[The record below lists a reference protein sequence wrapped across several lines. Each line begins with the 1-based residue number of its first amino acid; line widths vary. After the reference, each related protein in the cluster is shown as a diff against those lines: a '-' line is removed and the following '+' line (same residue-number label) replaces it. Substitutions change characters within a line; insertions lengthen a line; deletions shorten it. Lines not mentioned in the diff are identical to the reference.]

1 MSAKGPLWQR
11 ILRPGLSGKL
21 MLLTLFFVM
30 LAEVLIFVPS
40 IANFRNNWFR
50 DRMASAQTAALVLE
64 AAPAGAVPD
73 VMVNQLLDN
82 VGAVS
87 IAMKIGGAR
96 RLLAVAD
103 PLPEISHT
111 IDLRQTE
118 PYANI
123 VDTLHLLFNGGDG
136 YVLVTGAAPMGGEFI
151 EMVIGERPLHTAL
164 IAYSRNILLLS
175 LLISGITAAL
185 VYGAL
190 HVIIVRPVKRLA
202 DSAMAFGKD
211 AANARLYVQP
221 THRRDEI
228 GEAEQQLSEM
238 QIALSQQLRQQ
249 NHLASLGLAVAKIN
263 HDLRNMLSSAHLL
276 SDRLSRVNDPTVQRL
291 APKLISALDRA
302 VGFCQATLAYGKA
315 QERAPAPRKFDLA
328 QLCEDIRDLMGLSDD
343 PDVRLALE
351 MARPT
356 LLTADP
362 DQLLRVL
369 MNLCRNSIE
378 AMKANGDADRHLTI
392 AARRTGERIE
402 IDVSD
407 TGPGIPPEVQAK
419 LFQAFSGSARV
430 GGTGLGLVIANELV
444 RAHGGSLA
452 LVKAR
457 TGACFRISLPA

>member
-1 MSAKGPLWQR
+1 MSTIRPFWQR
-11 ILRPGLSGKL
+11 LLRPGLSGKL
-21 MLLTLFFVM
+21 MVLTLFFVM

-40 IANFRNNWFR
+40 VANFRNNWFR
-50 DRMASAQTAALVLE
+50 DRMAAAQTAALVLE
-64 AAPAGAVPD
+64 AAPAGTVSD
-73 VMVNQLLDN
+73 LLVNQLLDN

-103 PLPEISHT
+103 TTPAINHS
-111 IDLRQTE
+111 IDLRQAA

-136 YVLVTGAAPMGGEFI
+136 YVLVTGPAPMGGEFI
-151 EMVIGERPLHTAL
+151 EMVIGERPLHAAL
-164 IAYSRNILLLS
+164 IAYSGNILLLS

-185 VYGAL
+185 VYAAL
-190 HVIIVRPVKRLA
+190 HVLIVRPVKRLA
-202 DSAMAFGKD
+202 ESAMAFGKD
-211 AANARLYVQP
+211 AANVQSYVQP
-221 THRRDEI
+221 SHRSDEI

-249 NHLASLGLAVAKIN
+249 THLAALGLAVAKIN

-315 QERAPAPRKFDLA
+315 QERAPAPRKFDLV
-328 QLCEDIRDLMGLSDD
+328 QLCEDMRDQMGLADGS
-343 PDVRLALE
+343 DVRLTLD

-362 DQLLRVL
+362 EQLLRVL
-369 MNLCRNSIE
+369 MNLGRNSIE
-378 AMKANGDADRHLTI
+378 AMKANGDGDRHLVI
-392 AARRTGERIE
+392 SARRSGDRID

-407 TGPGIPPEVQAK
+407 SGPGIPPEVQSR
-419 LFQAFSGSARV
+419 LFQAFSGSARA
-430 GGTGLGLVIANELV
+430 GGTGLGLVIASELV
-444 RAHGGSLA
+444 RAHGGSLS
-452 LVKAR
+452 LVETR